1 MPAIT
6 ETDFQNIRVA
16 VGAYSDEAYTTARK
30 ISGTAVVDRGANILI
45 TDQESYIG
53 QLRWFKPLAPVVNV
67 VSLTNSSAGTGTDI
81 STEMAKYIKTMRAH
95 GAEQV
100 NLQRIISQEDGLA
113 KIGRDFGTT
122 QAQDEHN
129 AILAILKGVARA
141 EVDRVAGS
149 GTGLVDFDT
158 DPDVSGA
165 NANGFF
171 VDINAAGIFGAAA
184 TDPASSRKLY
194 DPSASGAARFA
205 RLFQAVGMAWKDYEP
220 AYMYLLTTPEMMAE
234 LRVANLVDS
243 IIIQDGNLSF
253 ETIFNGKFRLI
264 PTRANQGDLSGD
276 AAVNAQSTSTSFII
290 GPGAVGFKDIM
301 LTNEERI
308 EFDRSAASY
317 NGGGSTAVWYRWGY
331 VAHPSG
337 YNWGGSESVFAS
349 DASYSASGAFIRKI
363 SALNLSILPIFHS

>member
-1 MPAIT
+1 MAIT

-16 VGAYSDEAYTTARK
+16 VSAYSDEAYTTARK
-30 ISGTAVVDRGANILI
+30 ISGTGLVDRGANILI

-53 QLRWFKPLAPVVNV
+53 QLRWFKPLSPVINV
-67 VSLTNSSAGTGTDI
+67 VSLTNAAAGTGTDI

-129 AILAILKGVARA
+129 AVLSVLKGVAVA
-141 EVDRVAGS
+141 EADRITGTGS
-149 GTGLVDFDT
+149 GLVDYDT
-158 DPDVSGA
+158 DPDLTGA
-165 NANGFF
+165 NTNGFF
-171 VDINAAGIFGAAA
+171 VDINADGIFGPAA

-194 DPSASGAARFA
+194 DDTASGAARFA
-205 RLFQAVGMAWKDYEP
+205 RLFKAVGMAWKDYEP

-243 IIIQDGNLSF
+243 IVVQDGNLAF

-264 PTRANQGDLSGD
+264 PTRANQGDLSGH
-276 AAVNAQSTSTSFII
+276 AAVNAESSSTSFVI
-290 GPGAVGFKDIM
+290 GPGAVGFKDIA
-301 LTNEERI
+301 LATEERV
-308 EFDRSAASY
+308 EFDRSAATY
-317 NGGGSTAVWYRWGY
+317 NGGGSTSVWYRWGY

-337 YNWGGSESVFAS
+337 YNWGGSETQFAS
-349 DASYSASGAFIRKI
+349 DADYASSGAFVRKI